1 VGWTRWTLTG
11 SEIVLSRSTY
21 GRQTWSEPIEI
32 DRHPGLPRDDNGA
45 AEGFAGAVRINFF
58 SRRFES
64 ESSETSSQHIIH
76 ILRPMSRSMTRPQ
89 S

>member
-1 VGWTRWTLTG
+1 MGWTRWTLTG
-11 SEIVLSRSTY
+11 SEILLSRSTY
-21 GRQTWSEPIEI
+21 DRQTWFEPIEI

-58 SRRFES
+58 SQRFES
-64 ESSETSSQHIIH
+64 ESSETSSQHSIH
-76 ILRPMSRSMTRPQ
+76 ILRPMPRSMTRPQ